1 MHFTC
6 EAVELDF
13 LDGAAWRFE
22 NIVELDA
29 PSAEVFDVFAD
40 GESWPKWFEAV
51 QRVVWTSPEPKGVGT
66 TRTVSLWVA
75 PLKVTVHE
83 RFLVWDPGRRFTFRF
98 EGVSLPLFDA
108 GVEDYWLEDLS
119 EGRCRLTYTVCVEPT
134 PAVRLLGPITGRLF
148 ARMLRSGAQGLQ
160 SYVRRPVS
168 R

>member
-6 EAVELDF
+6 RAVELDF
-13 LDGAAWRFE
+13 LDSAAWRFE

-108 GVEDYWLEDLS
+108 GVEDYRLEDLS
-119 EGRCRLTYTVCVEPT
+119 ERSMPADLHRLRGAD

>member
-1 MHFTC
+1 
-6 EAVELDF
+6 
-13 LDGAAWRFE
+13 
-22 NIVELDA
+22 
-29 PSAEVFDVFAD
+29 
-40 GESWPKWFEAV
+40 
-51 QRVVWTSPEPKGVGT
+51 
-66 TRTVSLWVA
+66 VSLWVA

-160 SYVRRPVS
+160 SYVRPPVS